1 MKKLRITVDGKVFDV
16 SVELLDQVS
25 STTAAPAPAPVAAPA
40 PAASA
45 PVAAP
50 APAPAPRSCS
60 GSGRRRRRRRSQ
72 PACREGRLPGRGS
85 RHPREG
91 R

>member
-45 PVAAP
+45 PVLRPPP
-50 APAPAPRSCS
+50 AQETFPA
-60 GSGRRRRRRRSQ
+60 
-72 PACREGRLPGRGS
+72 RLPGRS
-85 RHPREG
+85 SPWTWQQAHP
-91 R
+91 